1 MKRRKKK
8 VKFGILIFLLVVAV
22 YSFFYVHNLDKASV
36 YLEAFM
42 DKSFSLSVTK
52 DGYYLD
58 IIPYEEL
65 SSKYRSAV
73 SEEEFTGADTDEEC
87 MALYEKI
94 RKATWSERNTSFFTT
109 KGMKKGSYSEILIVD
124 DITYRV
130 EHDIDVRIGCFTF
143 EPYISKWIITIETE

>member
-1 MKRRKKK
+1 MRKRRKCSI
-8 VKFGILIFLLVVAV
+8 VWVVLLVVVV
-22 YSFFYVHNLDKASV
+22 YSFFYVHNLDKASE
-36 YLEAFM
+36 YLEAFL

-58 IIPYEEL
+58 IIPYEDL

-73 SEEEFTGADTDEEC
+73 SGEEFTKADTDEEC

-94 RKATWSERNTSFFTT
+94 RKTTWNERNTSFFTT
-109 KGMKKGSYSEILIVD
+109 KGMKKGGYSEILIVD

-143 EPYISKWIITIETE
+143 EPYISKWIITIEAE

>member
-1 MKRRKKK
+1 MRKRRKCSI
-8 VKFGILIFLLVVAV
+8 VWVVLLVVVV
-22 YSFFYVHNLDKASV
+22 YSFFYVHNLDKASE
-36 YLEAFM
+36 YLEAFL

-58 IIPYEEL
+58 IIPYEDL

-94 RKATWSERNTSFFTT
+94 RKMTWSERNTSFFTT
-109 KGMKKGSYSEILIVD
+109 KGMKKGGYSEILIVD

-130 EHDIDVRIGCFTF
+130 NHDIDVRIGYFTF
-143 EPYISKWIITIETE
+143 EPYISKWVITIKTE

>member
-1 MKRRKKK
+1 MRKRRKCSI
-8 VKFGILIFLLVVAV
+8 VWVVLLVVVV
-22 YSFFYVHNLDKASV
+22 YSFFYVHNLDKASE
-36 YLEAFM
+36 YLEAFL

-58 IIPYEEL
+58 IIPYEDL

-94 RKATWSERNTSFFTT
+94 RKTTWSERNTSFFTT
-109 KGMKKGSYSEILIVD
+109 KGMKKGGYSEILIVD

-130 EHDIDVRIGCFTF
+130 NHDIDVRIGYFTF
-143 EPYISKWIITIETE
+143 EPYISKWVITIKTE